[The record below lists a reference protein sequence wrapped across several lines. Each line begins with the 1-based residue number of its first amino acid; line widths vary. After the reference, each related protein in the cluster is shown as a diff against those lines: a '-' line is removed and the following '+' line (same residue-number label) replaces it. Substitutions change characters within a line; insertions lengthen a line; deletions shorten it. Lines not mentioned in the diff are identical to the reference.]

1 MSDQSIEALL
11 RQNTCPACG
20 HHVAVPFYDGG
31 RQPLATVAWP
41 ASAAEAQA
49 MPRLPL
55 AFMRCVDCG
64 HVYNSEFNYADV
76 PYSEKPN
83 LMFNKGTVWTDHL
96 RRVRDLVLERTSARA
111 TVVEVGCGDGHLLRA
126 LAQAR
131 PEGHYIGFDPSNA
144 IETGAGLIEG
154 RRELFAPDR
163 HLAEI
168 RPDLIIS
175 RHVLEHLMNPLG
187 FVQALAFA
195 ASWAGVT
202 TELLIEVPCID
213 QIFAAGRTVD
223 FFYEHNSHFTTNSL
237 RRMLERCASHVE
249 LVERGYN
256 DEVVYGVAAFDHQAH
271 QVRFAEE
278 ALDFRERVQRMQA
291 AICGDID
298 RLSRTGKTVAIWGGT
313 GKAAAFIHQ
322 YGLDATRFPIVVD
335 SDPDKAGTFVP
346 GTGQEIRHSTWL
358 QMHPVEVI
366 LIATQWRA
374 VDIVLE
380 IHRRGLRF
388 SQILL
393 EHQGHL
399 IDFHVDAHPYAVQR
413 PAA

>member
-1 MSDQSIEALL
+1 MPDQSIEALL

-41 ASAAEAQA
+41 QSAAEAQG

-55 AFMRCVDCG
+55 SFMRCVDCG
-64 HVYNSEFNYADV
+64 HVYNSEFNYAHV

-83 LMFNKGTVWTDHL
+83 LMFNKGTVWTSHL
-96 RRVRDLVLERTSARA
+96 RRIRDLVLERLPERA
-111 TVVEVGCGDGHLLRA
+111 TVVEVGCGDGHVLRA
-126 LAQAR
+126 LAKAR
-131 PEGHYIGFDPSNA
+131 PAGRYIGFDPSNA
-144 IETGAGLIEG
+144 IDTEQGLIEG
-154 RRELFAPDR
+154 RRQLFEPDR

-195 ASWAGVT
+195 ASWANVET
-202 TELLIEVPCID
+202 QLLIEVPCID
-213 QIFAAGRTVD
+213 QVFAAGRTVD
-223 FFYEHNSHFTTNSL
+223 FFYEHNSHFTTTSL
-237 RRMLERCASHVE
+237 HRMLARCASQVE

-256 DEVVYGVAAFDHQAH
+256 DEIVYGIAAFRHRAD

-278 ALDFRERVQRMQA
+278 ALEFRARVARVRA
-291 AICGDID
+291 EVRGDID
-298 RLSRTGKTVAIWGGT
+298 ALSRSGKSVAIWGGT

-322 YGLDATRFPIVVD
+322 YGLDADRFPIVVD

-346 GTGQEIRHSTWL
+346 GTGQEIRYSEWL
-358 QMHPVEVI
+358 VKHPVDVI

-380 IHRRGLRF
+380 IERRGIRF
-388 SQILL
+388 QTILL
-393 EHQGHL
+393 EHQGRLADYHAS
-399 IDFHVDAHPYAVQR
+399 AHPYAAHR